1 MARYFT
7 VMQGLRGCYMPDSCN
22 VIKCDT
28 RRELRDYIA
37 YEANDIRDAGFV
49 GLTKRDP
56 AWAAALLWRKDKND
70 RAILPYGHTR
80 DNKAFAIDIS
90 VATRAEYLE
99 NLEQGGF

>member
-7 VMQGLRGCYMPDSCN
+7 IMQGLRGCYMPDSCTI
-22 VIKCDT
+22 IKCDT

-56 AWAAALLWRKDKND
+56 AWAANLVWSKKSPQ
-70 RAILPYGHTR
+70 AILPYGHTR

-90 VATRAEYLE
+90 TSTRADYLEYLE
-99 NLEQGGF
+99 QGDF